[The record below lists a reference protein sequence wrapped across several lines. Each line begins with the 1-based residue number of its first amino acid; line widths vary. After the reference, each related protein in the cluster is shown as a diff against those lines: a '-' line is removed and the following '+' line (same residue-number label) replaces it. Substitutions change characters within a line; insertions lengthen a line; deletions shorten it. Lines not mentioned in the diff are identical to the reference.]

1 MFESTINF
9 YERFMPKLNTLQ
21 DVYIDELRDLYNMET
36 QLTKAMPRIS
46 KAVTNSEL
54 KMALDNHLQETET
67 HVERLEQVFEMA
79 GQKVR
84 GKKCTAMEG
93 ILEEAKELISME
105 INDNAL
111 DAALIGAAQKVEHY
125 EIASYGTVRTWARQL
140 GFDDQADILEET
152 LSEEKAAN
160 EKLTEL
166 ATDIINEEASHGEP
180 SFEMAH
186 NGFDG
191 RAPKSSRS
199 RK

>member
-1 MFESTINF
+1 
-9 YERFMPKLNTLQ
+9 MPKLNTLQ

-46 KAVTNSEL
+46 KAVTHPEL
-54 KMALDNHLQETET
+54 KTALGQHLQETAT

-93 ILEEAKELISME
+93 ILEEAKELISTE

-125 EIASYGTVRTWARQL
+125 EIASYGTVCTWARQL

-160 EKLTEL
+160 EKLTQL
-166 ATDIINEEASHGEP
+166 ATEMINEDATVGE
-180 SFEMAH
+180 SAFEMSS

-191 RAPKSSRS
+191 HAPKSSRN

>member
-1 MFESTINF
+1 
-9 YERFMPKLNTLQ
+9 MPKLNTLQ

-36 QLTKAMPRIS
+36 QLTKAMPRIA
-46 KAVTNSEL
+46 KAVSHSEL

-125 EIASYGTVRTWARQL
+125 EI
-140 GFDDQADILEET
+140 
-152 LSEEKAAN
+152 
-160 EKLTEL
+160 
-166 ATDIINEEASHGEP
+166 
-180 SFEMAH
+180 
-186 NGFDG
+186 
-191 RAPKSSRS
+191 
-199 RK
+199 